1 MESNRAKI
9 LINNILAEVSTTWED
24 NKQGYIDWLKV
35 DIGMTDEEIAE
46 LKEDNL
52 FPEPTEIEQEM
63 DV

>member
-35 DIGMTDEEIAE
+35 DIGITDEEIAE

>member
-9 LINNILAEVSTTWED
+9 LINNILAEVSTTCED

>member
-24 NKQGYIDWLKV
+24 NKQGYIDWLKI

>member
-1 MESNRAKI
+1 MDSNRAKI

>member
-9 LINNILAEVSTTWED
+9 LINNILAEVSTAWED
-24 NKQGYIDWLKV
+24 NKQGYTDWLKT

>member
-1 MESNRAKI
+1 MESNRAKN

-46 LKEDNL
+46 LKKDNL

>member
-1 MESNRAKI
+1 MESNTAKV
-9 LINNILAEVSTTWED
+9 LINNILAEVSTAWED

-35 DIGMTDEEIAE
+35 DIGMTDKEIDE

>member
-24 NKQGYIDWLKV
+24 NKQGYTDWLKV